1 MHKSSSY
8 RSGKPAYANASSK
21 EQEAFFTP
29 QAPIQE
35 KEESFFQTRLS
46 IGQAGDKFEKE
57 ADSVADKVISK
68 KDMDDEPAIQRQE
81 ISSIQRLATPE
92 EDENFATNDQRMR
105 RDRELREKPEV
116 QMKCAHCEEEEKMGM
131 QMKPGSAAAGSAA
144 SHARVASDG
153 VSGRVD
159 SSRGKGSPLPASTLS
174 EMQSSFGRDFSGVN
188 IHTDSDAVSMNR
200 ELGAQAF
207 THGSDIYFNTGKFNP
222 SSSTGKHLLAHE
234 LTHVVQ
240 QGASGAMVQA
250 KPHTHH
256 KHAAAPKVEPVFFE
270 AKDGGLFNDAAMGDE
285 HRVGF
290 LQDGKQF
297 VFVSRK
303 GDTVSASEAAVGVVR
318 LKGAGKNADSSIV
331 RIREVSAT
339 EMGDAAGG
347 PAAASGES
355 KSVHLKNNG
364 HARTVVF
371 DATAGSFSDKLLS
384 VSGKGVVA
392 PAEFDKLPGDIKS
405 GIGQGSIISLSNG
418 QMWTLMSFHKHGET
432 TDKARWVPARSTK
445 AQQKVMTDQ
454 GDKLPDN
461 LKEDIE
467 PELTTLGVVS
477 TIEGGFG
484 STSGGAASGDIMAS
498 LGIFQWGMLRNKKD
512 ASSSLAM
519 FFRNLK
525 NRATEAGKT
534 KAEDRTEEQKLYID
548 AWAACT
554 NKGLDIDKDGFITL
568 NGNRATGG
576 EVETAMHGVLGS
588 DTDLRTYQLVAA
600 HDWITEFK
608 SHTVWPGATGKGRL
622 GKGYKPGN
630 ETASFEA
637 DAEHK
642 VVVSAPDNI
651 STVGDFLSS
660 EKAVANA
667 IMLGVNRPAW
677 VQYSL
682 WRALD
687 PGTDPKEKAAELLKT
702 LVDSMPKPAEPA
714 PAAAHHHGKHG
725 HPHPKPKKQITI
737 DKAAAT
743 AAGPEALAAYT
754 ALQSFLFP
762 PTHHIDSEDTLIQE
776 FQRQAL
782 VLYPTADINKYHR
795 ERRFST
801 AEGAFNK

>member
-8 RSGKPAYANASSK
+8 RTSKPAYSGPSVQGP
-21 EQEAFFTP
+21 EQEPFFAQT
-29 QAPIQE
+29 
-35 KEESFFQTRLS
+35 KEESFFQPKLTVGER
-46 IGQAGDKFEKE
+46 GDKYEKE
-57 ADSVADKVISK
+57 ADAVADKVISK
-68 KDMDDEPAIQRQE
+68 KEMDEEPAIQRQE

-92 EDENFATNDQRMR
+92 EDENFPTNDQRMR

-116 QMKCAHCEEEEKMGM
+116 QLKCAHCEEEEKMGV
-131 QMKPGSAAAGSAA
+131 QTKPGSVPGSG
-144 SHARVASDG
+144 SRVASESLTSRIDG
-153 VSGRVD
+153 
-159 SSRGKGSPLPASTLS
+159 SRGKGSPLPADTLS
-174 EMQSSFGRDFSGVN
+174 EMQSSFGRDLSGVN
-188 IHTDSDAVSMNR
+188 IHTDAESVGMNR

-222 SSSTGKHLLAHE
+222 SSSDGKHLLAHE
-234 LTHVVQ
+234 ITHVVQ
-240 QGASGAMVQA
+240 QGAAGRGIQT
-250 KPHTHH
+250 KPHSHH
-256 KHAAAPKVEPVFFE
+256 KHASAPKPEPVFFRNNE
-270 AKDGGLFNDAAMGDE
+270 GALFSDAAMGDD
-285 HRVGF
+285 HRVGIS
-290 LQDGKQF
+290 QDGKQF
-297 VFVSRK
+297 IFVDRK
-303 GDTVSASEAAVGVVR
+303 GDTTSAENAAVGRVR
-318 LKGAGKNADSSIV
+318 LKGAGTAQDSTIV
-331 RIREVSAT
+331 RIMEVTAT
-339 EMGDAAGG
+339 GVADQPG
-347 PAAASGES
+347 
-355 KSVHLKNNG
+355 SVHLQRHG
-364 HARTVVF
+364 HAQPVVF
-371 DATAGSFSDKLLS
+371 DPANQRFSDKLLS
-384 VSGKGVVA
+384 VSQKGSIS
-392 PAEFDKLPGDIKS
+392 PAEFDKLPADTRS
-405 GIGQGSIISLSNG
+405 GVGEGSIISLSNG
-418 QMWTLMSFHKHGET
+418 QAWTLMSFHKHGET
-432 TDKARWVPARSTK
+432 SDTARWVPARSTK

-454 GDKLPDN
+454 GENLPDN
-461 LKEDIE
+461 LKTDIE

-525 NRATEAGKT
+525 DRASEAQKT
-534 KAEDRTEEQKLYID
+534 RAKDRTDEQKLYID
-548 AWAACT
+548 AWAACAG
-554 NKGLDIDKDGFITL
+554 KHLDIDKDGFITL

-622 GKGYKPGN
+622 GKGYSPGN
-630 ETASFEA
+630 EQASFEP
-637 DAEHK
+637 DDEHK
-642 VVVSAPDNI
+642 VVVTAPDNT

-687 PGTDPKEKAAELLKT
+687 AATDPKEKTKDLLKT
-702 LVDSMPKPAEPA
+702 LMDSMPKPAVTP
-714 PAAAHHHGKHG
+714 HHGKKG
-725 HPHPKPKKQITI
+725 HAHPKHKKKITI

-754 ALQSFLFP
+754 ALQAFIFP
-762 PTHHIDSEDTLIQE
+762 PTHHVDSEDTLVQE

-801 AEGAFNK
+801 VEGAFNK

>member
-8 RSGKPAYANASSK
+8 RSSK
-21 EQEAFFTP
+21 GSYTSTQAPEQDAFFTP
-29 QAPIQE
+29 QAPVQQ
-35 KEESFFQTRLS
+35 KEETPFFQTKLS
-46 IGQAGDKFEKE
+46 IGQAGDKYEKE
-57 ADSVADKVISK
+57 ADHVADKVVSK

-81 ISSIQRLATPE
+81 ISNIQRLATPE
-92 EDENFATNDQRMR
+92 EDENFATNDERMR

-116 QMKCAHCEEEEKMGM
+116 QMKCAHCEEEEKNGVQMKEMEDEKMM
-131 QMKPGSAAAGSAA
+131 QQKPGSAQGSKPG
-144 SHARVASDG
+144 SKVASDA
-153 VSGRVD
+153 VSNRVD
-159 SSRGKGSPLPASTLS
+159 GSRGKGSPLPSSTLS

-240 QGASGAMVQA
+240 QGALGSMVQA
-250 KPHTHH
+250 KPHKHH
-256 KHAAAPKVEPVFFE
+256 KPAAPPKPEPVFFE
-270 AKDGGLFNDAAMGDE
+270 SRDGSLFNDATMGDDQ
-285 HRVGF
+285 RVGIR
-290 LQDGKQF
+290 QDGKLFSF
-297 VFVSRK
+297 VDRK
-303 GDTVSASEAAVGVVR
+303 GDTTSAEDAAVGRVS
-318 LKGAGKNADSSIV
+318 LKGRAQDSTIV
-331 RIREVSAT
+331 RIREVTAT
-339 EMGDAAGG
+339 EVGGQPDAAG
-347 PAAASGES
+347 SDNR
-355 KSVHLKNNG
+355 SVHLQRHG

-371 DATAGSFSDKLLS
+371 DATHGSFSDQLLN
-384 VSGKGVVA
+384 VSAKGVVS
-392 PAEFDKLPGDIKS
+392 PAEFDKLPADVRSDVGE
-405 GIGQGSIISLSNG
+405 GSIISLSNG
-418 QMWTLMSFHKHGET
+418 QAWTLMSFHKHGET

-454 GDKLPDN
+454 GDKLPDD

-525 NRATEAGKT
+525 NRATEAEKT
-534 KAEDRTEEQKLYID
+534 KAKDRTEEQKLYVD

-554 NKGLDIDKDGFITL
+554 REHLDIDKDGFITL
-568 NGNRATGG
+568 NNNRATGG

-642 VVVSAPDNI
+642 VLVTAPDNT

-660 EKAVANA
+660 EKAIANA

-687 PGTDPKEKAAELLKT
+687 PGTDPKAKTSELLKT

-714 PAAAHHHGKHG
+714 HGKKA
-725 HPHPKPKKQITI
+725 HPHPKHKKQITI
-737 DKAAAT
+737 DKAAAS

-754 ALQSFLFP
+754 ALQAFLFP
-762 PTHHIDSEDTLIQE
+762 ATHHIDSEDTLIQE

-801 AEGAFNK
+801 VEGAFNK

>member
-8 RSGKPAYANASSK
+8 RSTKGSYASTQTP

-29 QAPIQE
+29 QAPVQE
-35 KEESFFQTRLS
+35 KEETPFFQTKLS
-46 IGQAGDKFEKE
+46 IGQAGDKYEKE
-57 ADSVADKVISK
+57 ADNVADKVISK
-68 KDMDDEPAIQRQE
+68 KDMDEDPAIQRQE

-92 EDENFATNDQRMR
+92 EDENFPTNDQRMR

-116 QMKCAHCEEEEKMGM
+116 QLKCAHCEEEEQKGM
-131 QMKPGSAAAGSAA
+131 QMKSES
-144 SHARVASDG
+144 STTSRVASDA
-153 VSGRVD
+153 VSSRVD
-159 SSRGKGSPLPASTLS
+159 SSRGKGAPLPSSTLS
-174 EMQSSFGRDFSGVN
+174 EMQSSFGRDFSSVN
-188 IHTDSDAVSMNR
+188 IHTDSNAISMNR

-222 SSSTGKHLLAHE
+222 SSSDGKHLLAHE

-240 QGASGAMVQA
+240 QGASGSTVQA
-250 KPHTHH
+250 KPHKHH
-256 KHAAAPKVEPVFFE
+256 KPAAAPKPEPVFFE
-270 AKDGGLFNDAAMGDE
+270 SRDGALFNDAGMGDD
-285 HRVGF
+285 HRVGIR
-290 LQDGKQF
+290 QDGKLFSF
-297 VFVSRK
+297 VNRK
-303 GDTVSASEAAVGVVR
+303 GDTTSADDAAVGKVR
-318 LKGAGKNADSSIV
+318 LKGGGNAQDSTIV
-331 RIREVSAT
+331 RVREVTAT
-339 EMGDAAGG
+339 EVVGLPVSAGSG
-347 PAAASGES
+347 PDPASASAGS
-355 KSVHLKNNG
+355 DGKSVHLQLHG

-371 DATAGSFSDKLLS
+371 DATNGSFSDKLLD
-384 VSGKGVVA
+384 VSDKGVVS
-392 PAEFDKLPGDIKS
+392 PAEFDKLPADIRS
-405 GIGQGSIISLSNG
+405 DVGEGSIISLSNG
-418 QMWTLMSFHKHGET
+418 HAWTLMSFHKHGET
-432 TDKARWVPARSTK
+432 ADKARWVPAKSTK

-461 LKEDIE
+461 LKTDIG

-477 TIEGGFG
+477 TVEGGFD

-519 FFRNLK
+519 FFRDLK
-525 NRATEAGKT
+525 NRATEAEKT
-534 KAEDRTEEQKLYID
+534 TTKDRTDEQRLYID

-554 NKGLDIDKDGFITL
+554 GKHLDIDKDGFITL

-608 SHTVWPGATGKGRL
+608 SHTVWPGATGRGRL
-622 GKGYKPGN
+622 GKGYSPGN
-630 ETASFEA
+630 EQATFAP
-637 DAEHK
+637 DPEHK
-642 VVVSAPDNI
+642 VVVAAPDNT

-687 PGTDPKEKAAELLKT
+687 PGTDPKEKTKDLLKT
-702 LVDSMPKPAEPA
+702 LVDSMPKPAA
-714 PAAAHHHGKHG
+714 TRKRHTHH
-725 HPHPKPKKQITI
+725 KPKKITI

-743 AAGPEALAAYT
+743 AAGPAALAAYA
-754 ALQSFLFP
+754 ALQAFLFP
-762 PTHHIDSEDTLIQE
+762 PTGHVDSEDTLVQE

-801 AEGAFNK
+801 VEGAFNQ